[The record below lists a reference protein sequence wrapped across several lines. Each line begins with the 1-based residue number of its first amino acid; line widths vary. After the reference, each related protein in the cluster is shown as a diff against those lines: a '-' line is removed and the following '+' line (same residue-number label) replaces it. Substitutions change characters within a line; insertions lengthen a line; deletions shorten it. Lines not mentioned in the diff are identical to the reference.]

1 MTKMTKTTKTTN
13 TLLTLIVLTII
24 NLTLADTNS
33 TDLGEPFKDT
43 ELWTLFGIGFAC
55 ILAAVFILLL
65 FEKCCKYWSGRR
77 HIEDE
82 EMEIDVFEK

>member
-1 MTKMTKTTKTTN
+1 MTKITK

-24 NLTLADTNS
+24 NLTSADTNS
-33 TDLGEPFKDT
+33 TGSGPFKNT

-55 ILAAVFILLL
+55 ILAAVFILML

-82 EMEIDVFEK
+82 EIQIDVFEK